1 MNELIVDII
10 TTILSVVI
18 GGLIAIYTSNLV
30 NRKMLKKEHTLGLLK
45 IVKELLSEWSYDVL
59 EDSVKFAECSSIDKY
74 KGYHLSLS
82 LRALINIFEINPS
95 ILTDFKDDFT
105 RIRSKDFQVQILA
118 SKNKEALLVLSEKY
132 GTKDPLI
139 MLEKEDVNQIL
150 EEQISKNTEIFEG
163 AWALI
168 AQIDKHIAEK
178 IL

>member
-1 MNELIVDII
+1 M
-10 TTILSVVI
+10 
-18 GGLIAIYTSNLV
+18 
-30 NRKMLKKEHTLGLLK
+30 
-45 IVKELLSEWSYDVL
+45 
-59 EDSVKFAECSSIDKY
+59 
-74 KGYHLSLS
+74 
-82 LRALINIFEINPS
+82 INIFEINPS

-105 RIRSKDFQVQILA
+105 KIRNKDLQVQILA

-132 GTKDPLI
+132 GTKDPMI

-150 EEQISKNTEIFEG
+150 EEQLSKNNEIFEG

>member
-1 MNELIVDII
+1 MDDLVIDII

-30 NRKMLKKEHTLGLLK
+30 NRKMLKKEHTLDLLK
-45 IVKELLSEWSYDVL
+45 KVKELLSEWSYDVL
-59 EDSVKFAECSSIDKY
+59 EDSVEFTQCSSIDKY

-82 LRALINIFEINPS
+82 LRALINIFETNPS
-95 ILTDFKDDFT
+95 ILMNFKVEFT
-105 RIRSKDFQVQILA
+105 EIRNKDIQVQILA
-118 SKNKEALLVLSEKY
+118 SKNKESLLVLSEKY
-132 GTKDPLI
+132 GTKDPMI

-163 AWALI
+163 TWALI
-168 AQIDKHIAEK
+168 AKIDKHIAEK